1 MEILTWCDPKYFKFA
16 DALIRSIRYNKN
28 ENLIHLNLMD
38 FNDEDFDLIVEYF
51 REDSK
56 INLIRANFDDLKNV
70 YDVNNR
76 VEFYRNYRPRLFL
89 DLLKK
94 SENGKL
100 CTFGANGLVFCKLRF
115 IKDLLNDNDF
125 IFLERQRDNVHTN
138 FPKRVAG
145 IDDIQALVEGGISID
160 KILSTT
166 TGKVVL
172 LGTHAMR
179 SNDVVEDILQRWINM
194 IENTDSINN
203 TYSDMNLFVKSC
215 VQYQIENNTKIKKQ
229 TGIDLPR
236 EENPFCDTLLT
247 SGSNIWFAK
256 GSSKFNINHDPWLG
270 KYLELVEYFR
280 NYKYKL

>member
-38 FNDEDFDLIVEYF
+38 FSDEKFDSVVESF
-51 REDSK
+51 KEDSK
-56 INLIRANFDDLKNV
+56 IKFIRTNFDDFKEI
-70 YDVNNR
+70 YDVDNR
-76 VEFYRNYRPRLFL
+76 TEFYRNYRPRLFL

-115 IKDLLNDNDF
+115 IEDLLNDNDF
-125 IFLERQRDNVHTN
+125 VFLERQKNNVHTN

-145 IDDIQALVEGGISID
+145 INEVQALVEGGISID
-160 KILSTT
+160 KILPTT

-179 SNDVVEDILQRWINM
+179 NNDVVENVLQRWINM
-194 IENTDSINN
+194 IENTDSMNN
-203 TYSDMNLFVKSC
+203 TYSDMNLFVKSFI
-215 VQYQIENNTKIKKQ
+215 QYQIENNTKIKKQ

-236 EENPFCDTLLT
+236 EENPFCDTLLI
-247 SGSNIWFAK
+247 SGNNIWFAK
-256 GSSKFNINHDPWLG
+256 GPLKFSNK
-270 KYLELVEYFR
+270 KYLDLVEYFR
-280 NYKYKL
+280 NYRYKL